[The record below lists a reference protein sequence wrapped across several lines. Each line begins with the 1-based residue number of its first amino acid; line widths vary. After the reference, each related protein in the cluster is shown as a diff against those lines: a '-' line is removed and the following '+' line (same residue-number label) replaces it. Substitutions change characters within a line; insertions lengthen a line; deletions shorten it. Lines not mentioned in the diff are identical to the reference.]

1 MSQEGTTQRDPSAMP
16 YSVKTSI
23 LINSLRMGSPT
34 VKQVWFA
41 DDSAEAGRIKALYD
55 WYKYL
60 SKEEGKYGS
69 HVNGSKSWLT
79 VKSQGLAS

>member
-1 MSQEGTTQRDPSAMP
+1 MSQEGTTKRDPLAMP
-16 YSVKTSI
+16 WYSVNTSI

-41 DDSAEAGRIKALYD
+41 DDSTEAGRIKALYD

-60 SKEEGKYGS
+60 FKEGGS
-69 HVNGSKSWLT
+69 MAIMSMDPKAG
-79 VKSQGLAS
+79 